1 MVGCTES
8 GFHTYTSE
16 VSERLKYR
24 KESICTELGLFWSD
38 DPQEEGMMKD
48 IIEWIRSEE
57 L

>member
-8 GFHTYTSE
+8 GFHTCTSE
-16 VSERLKYR
+16 YLKGLKYR

-38 DPQEEGMMKD
+38 DPQEEEMMKD
-48 IIEWIRSEE
+48 IIEWIQGEE